1 MKRKLMILAVTM
13 VMMALPMSI
22 SAQSPSL
29 FGREHGATT
38 KYEGG
43 GDLTSSVFGRESA
56 QYGSQLG
63 VGNQGFGQVPNPVPM
78 GSGVA
83 MLIAAGA
90 GYALLKSKKSK

>member
-13 VMMALPMSI
+13 VMMVLPMSM

-43 GDLTSSVFGRESA
+43 GGPTSSVFGRESSSTTA
-56 QYGSQLG
+56 IGV
-63 VGNQGFGQVPNPVPM
+63 VGNQGFNQDPEAPM
-78 GSGVA
+78 GSGIA